1 MFAIRCSCGGIQ
13 ASGANVQTEETTQP
27 LRRRPRI
34 QSSRRRR
41 RRKPRRT
48 RRPRQPRTQTKT
60 TTISTIQTTITVPRE
75 HNHHHRPTIMIMIRI
90 MTIII
95 DHGDQETTK
104 PPPTSSPPT
113 YATQQAPFH
122 GHPIIAQ
129 SMVCRSN
136 TSTNRHHIMPGD
148 RSIDRSID
156 DMEWRTMGWA
166 VGGECVRGGNHTPSL
181 ACVCAHMYA

>member
-1 MFAIRCSCGGIQ
+1 
-13 ASGANVQTEETTQP
+13 
-27 LRRRPRI
+27 
-34 QSSRRRR
+34 
-41 RRKPRRT
+41 
-48 RRPRQPRTQTKT
+48 
-60 TTISTIQTTITVPRE
+60 
-75 HNHHHRPTIMIMIRI
+75 MIMI

-95 DHGDQETTK
+95 DHGDQEKTTK
-104 PPPTSSPPT
+104 PPTTSSPPT

-166 VGGECVRGGNHTPSL
+166 VGGECVRGGNHTASL
-181 ACVCAHMYA
+181 ACACTHVCMRVCACVCAVHVREPDCVCLRFVVHAVGSRQAGQTYSLKKQHSHCDDDPESSDHDDDDDDDPHNHNNDPEPRQRP